1 MDAAD
6 VAALIDR
13 YGADAY
19 RFCRRLTTAPADA
32 DDLYQQTFLRLMEM
46 SVRLDRE
53 QNPRAL
59 IFSVASGLYR
69 NSERKRARRQNAAPS
84 FSIDQ
89 EDPPALPVSA
99 DDTERQVLNRL
110 RGEALRAAIETLK
123 PVLRTAVLLF
133 YAFDLPVEDIARI
146 EHVPAG
152 TVKSRLYK
160 ARQLLKTRMEE
171 KGYDGY
177 QN

>member
-1 MDAAD
+1 MEAAD
-6 VAALIDR
+6 VAMLIDR
-13 YGADAY
+13 YGADVY
-19 RFCRRLTTAPADA
+19 RFCRRLTDAPADA

-46 SVRLDRE
+46 TVRLDRE

-59 IFSVASGLYR
+59 IFSVVGGLYR

-89 EDPPALPVSA
+89 EDPPTLPTSA
-99 DDTERQVLNRL
+99 DDTERQVLDRL
-110 RGEALRAAIETLK
+110 RGEALRAAIGTLK

-146 EHVPAG
+146 EHVPTG

-171 KGYDGY
+171 KGYDAY